1 MRCAAFEVKH
11 SSSAVPEQWK
21 HLSSE
26 DFCRYIES
34 HTGVPV
40 MAKAVIYTGRSRKTK
55 DGAYINV
62 EEYLKDPER
71 MLERLF
77 GWRQNGKEK
86 GRKRPFLE

>member
-11 SSSAVPEQWK
+11 SSEAVSNQWK

-26 DFCRYIES
+26 DFCCYIES

-40 MAKAVIYTGRSRKTK
+40 MAKDVLYTGRSRKTK

-62 EEYLKDPER
+62 EDYLKDPER
-71 MLERLF
+71 MLERFF
-77 GWRQNGKEK
+77 GEHQNSKEK
-86 GRKRPFLE
+86 GRKHSSLE